1 MAAELLSIGQMAQI
15 NGVSVRALHLYQD
28 KGILEPRAVDG
39 QTGYRRYDIMQSV
52 KLDMVAQLQNAGFS
66 LDEIADIN
74 VHADAAYLRAR
85 LAERID
91 EAEAQLR
98 ALRMSLQLSHEIAA
112 GCDAYL
118 KQPICN
124 QIMVEWVPTR
134 HILVFDP
141 PSDEDL
147 GGADAPYTENERWE
161 WYQRFVR
168 RAIKGRGWPA
178 VLFRNVGCY
187 VPLEELTP
195 DVDLL
200 HSRPFVFVDESF
212 GPCVAEAVALP
223 ASQCLTIYFG
233 ACHAEDGSG
242 DDPDTSIG
250 RLLGY
255 AAKKGF
261 KPAGPFTHECIFRYQ
276 RYFDER
282 ASAFFRYCL
291 PVRTRAVPAP

>member
-1 MAAELLSIGQMAQI
+1 MAAELLNIGQMAQV

-74 VHADAAYLRAR
+74 AHGDAAYLRAR
-85 LAERID
+85 LTERID
-91 EAEAQLR
+91 ETEERLS
-98 ALRMSLQLSHEIAA
+98 ALRMSLQLAREIAA

-118 KQPICN
+118 RRPICN
-124 QIMVEWVPTR
+124 QIMVERVSAR
-134 HILVFDP
+134 RILVFDAP
-141 PSDEDL
+141 TDEDL
-147 GGADAPYTENERWE
+147 GGVDAPYTENERWE

-168 RAIKGRGWPA
+168 RAIKERGWPA
-178 VLFRNVGCY
+178 ALFRNVGCY
-187 VPLEELTP
+187 VPPEELAP

-200 HSRPFVFVDESF
+200 HSRPFVFADESF
-212 GPCVAEAVALP
+212 GPCFAEAVELP

-233 ACHAEDGSG
+233 ACHAEDGL
-242 DDPDTSIG
+242 DDNPDTSVG
-250 RLLGY
+250 RLLDY

-261 KPAGPFTHECIFRYQ
+261 EPAGPFTHECIFRYQ

-291 PVRTRAVPAP
+291 PVRTRSVPTP